1 MSTDSQSDPDI
12 PREPSAYRPTLHF
25 KSRFEDAFDEFDR
38 HLDGEIIRRCITE
51 GELTVQDDHTTL
63 FETTIAGVGYRIVV
77 NPKNRTCVSGFPT
90 SINWETALDSGRWS
104 RNQLEDIEEFLEA
117 KPAAR
122 QRH

>member
-1 MSTDSQSDPDI
+1 MSTDSQSTDV

-51 GELTVQDDHTTL
+51 GEHTRQDDSTSL
-63 FETTIAGVGYRIVV
+63 FEETIAGVTYRIVV

-90 SINWETALDSGRWS
+90 DINRETALDSGRWS
-104 RNQLEDIEEFLEA
+104 RTQLGDIEEFLEA
-117 KPAAR
+117 KPAPR
-122 QRH
+122 KR